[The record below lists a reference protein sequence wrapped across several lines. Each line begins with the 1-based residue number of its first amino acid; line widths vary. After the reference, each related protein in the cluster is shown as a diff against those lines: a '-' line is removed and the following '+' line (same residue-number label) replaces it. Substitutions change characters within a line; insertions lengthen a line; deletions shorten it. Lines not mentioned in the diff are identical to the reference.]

1 MDQEVTMG
9 KKKEPQHSRREKE
22 IMDIIYRM
30 GEASVNDIMDKL
42 TDSPTSG
49 AVRRMLN
56 LLHAKGVVTYRH
68 EGAKKMYRSK
78 VAKNV
83 AGEKALKHLVETFFA
98 GSAAR
103 TVASLFRS
111 SDLKLSAKEKKMLED
126 LIEKT
131 KDKGR

>member
-1 MDQEVTMG
+1 MR
-9 KKKEPQHSRREKE
+9 KKNDPPPSRREKE
-22 IMDIIYRM
+22 IMDIIYRL
-30 GEASVNDIMDKL
+30 GEASVSDIMEHL

-56 LLHAKGVVTYRH
+56 LLYAKGVVTYRH

-83 AGEKALKHLVETFFA
+83 AGERALKHLVEIFFA

-103 TVASLFRS
+103 TMASLFKS
-111 SDLKLSAKEKKMLED
+111 SDLKLSAEEKKMLSD

-131 KDKGR
+131 KEKGR

>member
-1 MDQEVTMG
+1 MA
-9 KKKEPQHSRREKE
+9 KKNENQYSRREKE
-22 IMDIIYRM
+22 IMDIIYRS
-30 GEASVNDIMDKL
+30 GEASVSDIMERL
-42 TDSPTSG
+42 TDSPTAG

-56 LLHAKGVVTYRH
+56 LLHAKGVITYRH
-68 EGAKKMYRSK
+68 EGAKKVYRSK
-78 VAKNV
+78 VARNV

-103 TVASLFRS
+103 TMASLFKTA
-111 SDLKLSAKEKKMLED
+111 DIKLSAAEKKTLAD

>member
-1 MDQEVTMG
+1 MA
-9 KKKEPQHSRREKE
+9 KKPKPQPSRREKE
-22 IMDIIYRM
+22 IMDIIYRL
-30 GEASVNDIMDKL
+30 GEASVTDIMEHL

-103 TVASLFRS
+103 TMASLFKN
-111 SDLKLSAKEKKMLED
+111 SDMKLSENEKKMLLE

-131 KDKGR
+131 KKKGR

>member
-1 MDQEVTMG
+1 MG
-9 KKKEPQHSRREKE
+9 KKKDPQPSRREKE
-22 IMDIIYRM
+22 IMDIIYRL
-30 GEASVNDIMDKL
+30 GEASVSDIMEHL

-56 LLHAKGVVTYRH
+56 LLYAKGVVTYRH

-83 AGEKALKHLVETFFA
+83 AGEKALQHLVETFFA

-103 TVASLFRS
+103 TMASLFKS
-111 SDLKLSAKEKKMLED
+111 SDLKLSAEEKKMLSE

-131 KDKGR
+131 KKKGR

>member
-1 MDQEVTMG
+1 MA
-9 KKKEPQHSRREKE
+9 KKPKPQPSRREKE
-22 IMDIIYRM
+22 IMDIIYRL
-30 GEASVNDIMDKL
+30 GEASVTDIMERL

-103 TVASLFRS
+103 TMASLFKS
-111 SDLKLSAKEKKMLED
+111 SDMKLSENEKKMLLE
-126 LIEKT
+126 LIENT
-131 KDKGR
+131 KKKGR